1 MLKPALARGELRC
14 VGATT
19 LDEYR
24 KHIEKDAAVERRFQ
38 PVTVRGQSV
47 EDKIEILRGLKDK
60 SEVPH
65 KVKIKDTALV
75 AAAVLSNRYI
85 PDRFLPD
92 KAIDLVDEA
101 AARIRM
107 QIDSMPQEIDEIQRR
122 VMQLQIERVSVAREE
137 DAVSHE
143 RLAKIDAELAELRE
157 KGDGLKARWQAEK
170 DGITQIG
177 KIKEEIET
185 MRHAMADAE
194 RRGDLNRA
202 AELRYGTL
210 MTLEKQLKELDARLA
225 DQHSQGRMLR
235 EEVDEEDIAVTV
247 AKWTGIPVTRLLE
260 GEIQK
265 LVNMEDR
272 LGLRVIGQDEAIR
285 AVANAVRRARSGLA
299 DPNRPI
305 GSFLFLGPTG
315 VGKTELARAL
325 AEFLLDHERAMIP
338 LHMPQDLGKHTV
350 ARLIGA
356 PPGYV
361 GYQDGGQL
369 TEAVR
374 RRP

>member
-1 MLKPALARGELRC
+1 
-14 VGATT
+14 
-19 LDEYR
+19 
-24 KHIEKDAAVERRFQ
+24 
-38 PVTVRGQSV
+38 
-47 EDKIEILRGLKDK
+47 
-60 SEVPH
+60 
-65 KVKIKDTALV
+65 
-75 AAAVLSNRYI
+75 
-85 PDRFLPD
+85 
-92 KAIDLVDEA
+92 
-101 AARIRM
+101 M

-225 DQHSQGRMLR
+225 DQHAHGRMLR

-265 LVNMEDR
+265 LVNMEER
-272 LGLRVIGQDEAIR
+272 LGHRVVGQDEAIR

-305 GSFLFLGPTG
+305 GSFLFPRPPG
-315 VGKTELARAL
+315 VGQTAPAP
-325 AEFLLDHERAMIP
+325 APAQLLFD
-338 LHMPQDLGKHTV
+338 
-350 ARLIGA
+350 
-356 PPGYV
+356 
-361 GYQDGGQL
+361 DG
-369 TEAVR
+369 
-374 RRP
+374 